1 MAHLRPGDP
10 DPRAESSG
18 RDRAQLLLLA
28 GFALAAVFVAFAFL
42 LNSVIYTE
50 NLATRGEATR
60 TSHAVIVVDDA
71 ATGTVGVIGYAN
83 EHNATTYSEL
93 EAELDSGTADI
104 ERLIGA
110 QQLAN
115 GGVVSV
121 EFTSYNR
128 GTWVNQSYVER
139 NFTAGGD
146 TSDPSYPKS
155 WDLFTKADGVRA
167 YRIHVTDPDK
177 LENISPLDLGDPVYN
192 FTVTATDGDGDD
204 WTMRVFH
211 DNTGLVDEVSGD
223 AYVVR
228 TTDGDGDV
236 RFCSVSETRSKFWI
250 NVSAGTVAGE
260 DCRALRFGEDIGP
273 VKKVHYDNGDQIYGT
288 YRLIA
293 AQSEGSLDSSVAS
306 NYNSTGELPSAHPK
320 PPVTD
325 PAVYNATIHVS
336 FETDNLFYETDRV
349 VEPEEDDDA

>member
-10 DPRAESSG
+10 DPTPAG

-50 NLATRGEATR
+50 NLATRGEAAR
-60 TSHAVIVVDDA
+60 TSQAAIVVEDT
-71 ATGTVGVIGYAN
+71 ATGTVGVIEYAN
-83 EHNATTYSEL
+83 EHNATTYTALENEL
-93 EAELDSGTADI
+93 KSGTADI
-104 ERLIGA
+104 ERLVGA

-121 EFTSYNR
+121 EFESYQK

-146 TSDPSYPKS
+146 TSDPAFDED
-155 WDLFTKADGVRA
+155 WTLFDDADGVRA

-177 LENISPLDLGDPVYN
+177 LENISPLDDGDAVHN
-192 FTVTATDGDGDD
+192 FTVTATDGDGDT

-211 DNTGLVDEVSGD
+211 DNTGIVDELSGD
-223 AYVVR
+223 PYVVR
-228 TTDGDGDV
+228 TIDGDGDR
-236 RFCSVSETRSKFWI
+236 RFCSVDGSESSFWI

-260 DCRALRFGEDIGP
+260 GCRALRFGEDIGT
-273 VKKVHYDNGDQIYGT
+273 VEEIRYENGHQVYGT

-293 AQSEGSLDSSVAS
+293 AQEESTFGSS
-306 NYNSTGELPSAHPK
+306 NYNSTGELPSAHPN

-325 PAVYNATIHVS
+325 PAIYNATIHVTY
-336 FETDNLFYETDRV
+336 ETDNLFYETDRV
-349 VEPEEDDDA
+349 VEPEEGDDD